1 VVNFFALPLKCAQL
15 WRHRPV
21 EIRKTPDP
29 RQIYVVST
37 AEVVDL
43 FTIVVVTDRLPA
55 ARRSLFEVGPFDMFS
70 WRQTLGN
77 MEKEGQVK
85 KKLLISKRI
94 RPHLSEIGYSC
105 LILLSMIL
113 IILHLFRTDQ

>member
-1 VVNFFALPLKCAQL
+1 
-15 WRHRPV
+15 V

-55 ARRSLFEVGPFDMFS
+55 ARTSLFEVGPFDMFS

-77 MEKEGQVK
+77 MEKGRPGQ
-85 KKLLISKRI
+85 KKLLISERI
-94 RPHLSEIGYSC
+94 LPHFLK
-105 LILLSMIL
+105 LD
-113 IILHLFRTDQ
+113 TVV